1 MKRLPILLL
10 LLTACDDQVSQDEVE
25 ALCSPEF
32 LLQYDIQDLDAQYA
46 PTIEAAADYGIEGGG
61 LDLDS
66 EDGLCLDY
74 KAQYEV
80 DQQGY
85 ESLALQVEA
94 SANADAFGLGASRV
108 DRSLRWVTFEGE
120 TAGPSEDIPI
130 PPGWV
135 TFIFLRK
142 RSSGYWA
149 PADLHDGYIHSDYV
163 DMQGNVSYRISFAYS
178 Y

>member
-10 LLTACDDQVSQDEVE
+10 LLTACDQQVSQDEVE

-94 SANADAFGLGASRV
+94 SANA
-108 DRSLRWVTFEGE
+108 TF
-120 TAGPSEDIPI
+120 A
-130 PPGWV
+130 
-135 TFIFLRK
+135 
-142 RSSGYWA
+142 
-149 PADLHDGYIHSDYV
+149 
-163 DMQGNVSYRISFAYS
+163 
-178 Y
+178 